1 MRKSQAN
8 NVLKFRSNKTKV
20 ETSQMKGFSLFQ
32 EGMFFFNNDNDSVAF
47 EKFLQAEKEGYKSA
61 DLFANLACLCKIFE
75 EVDKALVYAK
85 KALRLDNKYGYAH
98 ALCGKLYIQKENPE
112 RGMKHLLKAI
122 ECGYTSPFVYGCI
135 SDLYDDEPF
144 NNYLKAQRYAVKATS
159 EFPEDYNSFVSAGY
173 LFYRHQ
179 DFSKALE
186 YFLTASKKMT
196 VADSSL
202 AFSISYCY
210 SMLGNLQ
217 KAIEYAN
224 QVIFLNKNDWN
235 GYYRKGFAYFQSGE
249 KDEVAKSA
257 FLLAEKYGCPEA
269 DMYTRLAYLSVMS
282 DSPSFEDAVRY
293 SKKAL
298 ELSKKEF
305 AAHFTMGLAYHCIKE
320 DSKTAIKYF
329 RKYKKLSNDVHD
341 AEFYYVFG
349 EALLECCRFKFA
361 EELLQEAVKIYPKDE
376 NLQMLLIE
384 ALLDCKKFNEADK
397 YIKRL
402 GGSDLANDWKN
413 FFKVFYNY
421 QKIPHDYKACLK
433 YGKTVVD
440 RYPEAVLFIMMVSAF
455 KLKDYELT
463 FRYLEQYIYKT
474 DVKNISK
481 RNYKSIVHFYKLFSK
496 KFPEYALLSVWQ
508 ERFKPVFEGV
518 LK

>member
-1 MRKSQAN
+1 MRKSTPN
-8 NVLKFRSNKTKV
+8 NILKFRSNKQKV
-20 ETSQMKGFSLFQ
+20 EKSQTKGFSLFQ
-32 EGMFFFNNDNDSVAF
+32 EGMFFFNNDNDAIAL

-61 DLFANLACLCKIFE
+61 DLFANLACLYKIFE
-75 EVDKALVYAK
+75 DVDKAFVYIK
-85 KALRLDNKYGYAH
+85 KSLRLDNKYGYTH
-98 ALCGKLYIQKENPE
+98 ALCGKLYIQKGNPE
-112 RGMKHLLKAI
+112 KGMKHLLKALD
-122 ECGYTSPFVYGCI
+122 CGYTSPYVYGCI
-135 SDLYDDEPF
+135 SDLYDEPF
-144 NNYLKAQRYAVKATS
+144 NNYLKAQKYASKAIA
-159 EFPEDYNSFVSAGY
+159 EFPEEYNSYLGMGY

-179 DFSKALE
+179 EFSKALE
-186 YFLTASKKMT
+186 YFLKATKMMKIP
-196 VADSSL
+196 DSSL
-202 AFSISYCY
+202 MFSISYCY

-235 GYYRKGFAYFQSGE
+235 GYYRKGFAYFQAGE

-269 DMYTRLAYLSVMS
+269 DMYTRLAYLAVMS
-282 DSPSFEDAVRY
+282 DTPNFDDAIKY
-293 SKKAL
+293 SQKAL
-298 ELSKKEF
+298 ELSKKEV
-305 AAHFTMGLAYHCIKE
+305 AGYFTMGLAYHCIKE

-402 GGSDLANDWKN
+402 GGSDLSNDWKN

-440 RYPEAVLFIMMVSAF
+440 RHPEAVLFIMMVSAF

-496 KFPEYALLSVWQ
+496 KFPEYALLSVWK